1 MLQKLE
7 TVLKNSKVYQLE
19 ECTIDSLMRMEC
31 DQISCISCTGCLYD
45 LCGIK
50 EEGIICG
57 VEVKDD
63 LCGVV

>member
-19 ECTIDSLMRMEC
+19 ECTIDSLMRMKC
-31 DQISCISCTGCLYD
+31 DQISCTGCLYD
-45 LCGIK
+45 LCDIE
-50 EEGIICG
+50 EEGIICR